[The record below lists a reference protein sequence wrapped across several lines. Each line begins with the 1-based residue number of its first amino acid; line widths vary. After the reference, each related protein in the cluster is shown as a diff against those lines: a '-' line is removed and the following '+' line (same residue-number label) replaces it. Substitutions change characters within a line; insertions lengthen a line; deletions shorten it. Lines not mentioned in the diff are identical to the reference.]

1 MRLIDAD
8 ALKREQMKAF
18 DCENATKYGNKN
30 AKQQEHS
37 YSTIMLYEVS
47 DIIEDTIDNAPTVE
61 ERPHGKWIY
70 HKDWYRDEEC
80 PWECSECG
88 TCSDN
93 NMNFCGECGAD
104 MMEADK

>member
-8 ALKREQMKAF
+8 KLPMCKFVTAGTSEP
-18 DCENATKYGNKN
+18 Y
-30 AKQQEHS
+30 AKGWN
-37 YSTIMLYEVS
+37 
-47 DIIEDTIDNAPTVE
+47 DAIDAIVDNEPTV

-70 HKDWYRDEEC
+70 HKDWYRYEEC

-88 TCSDN
+88 TCSDD

-104 MMEADK
+104 MREGDNDN